1 MNQYDIKSILVVCT
15 GNICRSPMA
24 EGVLRYK
31 FDQAGLSHINL
42 NSAGT
47 SGWDNCTPISDAIQ
61 ACSEIGIDI
70 SSLRS
75 APISEQ
81 MIQDA
86 DFVLAMEKYHINE
99 MIKKCNAPAEKLLL
113 FGDFHSDNPG
123 MDVQDPYGMSLS
135 FYREILNIICQCS
148 DIFIDK
154 LKKHSLENVN
164 QTPLFSQLLK
174 KLFL

>member
-1 MNQYDIKSILVVCT
+1 
-15 GNICRSPMA
+15 MA

-31 FDQAGLSHINL
+31 FDQAGVSHINL

-47 SGWDNCTPISDAIQ
+47 SGWEHCTPIHDAIQ

-86 DFVLAMEKYHINE
+86 DLVLAMEQYHINE
-99 MIKKCNAPAEKLLL
+99 MKKNWHAPAEKLFL
-113 FGDFHSDNPG
+113 FGDFYSENPG
-123 MDVQDPYGMSLS
+123 MDIQDPYGMSLA
-135 FYREILNIICQCS
+135 FYRDILNIICQCA
-148 DIFIDK
+148 DNFIEK
-154 LKKHSLENVN
+154 LLHDSINNVHLSL
-164 QTPLFSQLLK
+164 TASIYK
-174 KLFL
+174 KLFK

>member
-1 MNQYDIKSILVVCT
+1 MHTKNIKSIIVVCT

-31 FDQAGLSHINL
+31 LDQVGLSHINL
-42 NSAGT
+42 SSAGT
-47 SGWDNCTPISDAIQ
+47 SGWENCTPISYAIQ

-70 SSLRS
+70 SALRS

-86 DFVLAMEKYHINE
+86 DLVLAMEKYHVNE
-99 MIKKCNAPAEKLLL
+99 MVNKYNAPAEKLML
-113 FGDFHSDNPG
+113 FGDFYSENSG
-123 MDVQDPYGMSLS
+123 MDIQDPYGMSLD

-148 DIFIDK
+148 DTIINK
-154 LKKHSLENVN
+154 LLIIKESSKNMFPIILNV
-164 QTPLFSQLLK
+164 
-174 KLFL
+174 